1 MPAAGVVLVTGAS
14 RGLGASIAR
23 ALAAHGWAVA
33 VNYRHGADAAGGVV
47 AAIRAAGGTAE
58 AFEADVTDEA
68 AVAALVAAVTDR
80 LGPVTALV
88 ANATGPQPEAAVED
102 LTWEDHLGQLL
113 FFVKSPTLLVQAA
126 LPAMRAAGAGRV
138 VLIGSDMVDRALP
151 GWSAYVAA
159 KAAQVALARTWAREL
174 GPHGVTVN
182 VVAPGWVPVERHAGV
197 AEDAVGQYVAGVP
210 LGRIGRPEDVAGAV
224 CWLLSDAASFVTGE
238 RVTVNGGHTAGT
250 S

>member
-1 MPAAGVVLVTGAS
+1 MAAGVVLVTGAS

-23 ALAAHGWAVA
+23 VLAGDGWAVA
-33 VNYRHGADAAGGVV
+33 VNYRHGAEAAAGVV
-47 AAIRAAGGTAE
+47 ADIRVAGGTAE

-68 AVAALVAAVTDR
+68 AVADLVAAVTDR

-88 ANATGPQPEAAVED
+88 ANATGPQPEVPVRD
-102 LTWEDHLGQLL
+102 LTWDDHLGQLL

-126 LPAMRAAGAGRV
+126 LPAMRAAGGGRV

-174 GPHGVTVN
+174 GPDGVTVN

-197 AEDAVGQYVAGVP
+197 AEEAVEQYVAGVP
-210 LGRIGRPEDVAGAV
+210 MGRIGRPEDVAGAV
-224 CWLLSDAASFVTGE
+224 SWLLSDAASFVTGE
-238 RVTVNGGHTAGT
+238 RVTVNGGHTTGT
-250 S
+250 A